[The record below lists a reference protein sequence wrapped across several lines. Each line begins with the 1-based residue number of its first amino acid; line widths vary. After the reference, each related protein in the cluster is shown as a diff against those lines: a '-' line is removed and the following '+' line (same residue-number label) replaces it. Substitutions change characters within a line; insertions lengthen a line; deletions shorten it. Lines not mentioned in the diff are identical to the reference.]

1 MTTAFPCHTPVKM
14 ADNDEWTT
22 VTSKKRGDDV
32 YKPKVSALPP
42 QESKPAASGTY
53 IPPSQRAAA
62 AAGMAA
68 VEAKKP
74 LNLASETLFPSLGG
88 KVAAAP
94 AAANSWASRVN
105 FKQKVE
111 QLIVKDKETV
121 EEKVA
126 AEEERKAMDGWERL
140 YIPKLTSDYIFAFNT
155 YIGARDREADRIANL
170 IELGLY
176 TEPVTPPPRKLSPLR
191 NPAVF
196 KPSEFEDYESPDE
209 FEQEE
214 RLSDVD

>member
-1 MTTAFPCHTPVKM
+1 M

-22 VTSKKRGDDV
+22 VSGKKRGGGDV

-42 QESKPAASGTY
+42 QEPKLAAAGAY
-53 IPPSQRAAA
+53 VPPSMRTAAA
-62 AAGMAA
+62 AA
-68 VEAKKP
+68 EAKKP

-111 QLIVKDKETV
+111 ELIVKDKETA

-126 AEEERKAMDGWERL
+126 AEEERKAMEGWEVL
-140 YIPKLTSDYIFAFNT
+140 YMPKGLTPDYIFAFNT

-176 TEPVTPPPRKLSPLR
+176 TEPVKTPPARRSPLR
-191 NPAVF
+191 NSVLF
-196 KPSEFEDYESPDE
+196 KPSEFDEYASEDEMPQVDE
-209 FEQEE
+209 D
-214 RLSDVD
+214 RLSDLD